1 MKFSASLFLSSII
14 LLTAATAL
22 AQPENTENNQKPAT
36 LDLLNAYQL
45 ALDNDATLH
54 AAFSKLQASKEIKP
68 QALADLLPNISATAK
83 TGDVRQESVS
93 GFTGGAGKQTSQFRD
108 EGFSVSLRQPLFNW
122 ERFSRFKQA
131 KKEVSRAEIEYQL
144 AEQALIL
151 RITERYLNTLTAE
164 ANVTLAN
171 DNLDAFKQQLEQA
184 KFRFDVGAIAI
195 SDVHDAQTRHDLA
208 MATQISAQNN
218 LDSKHEALYEVIQT
232 DTSSLSTL
240 DNAFPI
246 TLPEPNNI
254 SEWEQTSAKHNLSLK
269 AALLDTTIAKNKITI
284 SRSKHLPTVDIVASH
299 SYSETGGGSF
309 GTGFTTESDRLGVEL
324 NLPLFSGG
332 KTSSVT
338 RQTAHLHQ
346 SSLDTLVSLKRST
359 QRETRDAFRGIIASL
374 HRIKALQQA
383 TLSGLSSLQTN
394 QARLE
399 AGTRTLVD
407 VLDAQSNLT
416 RARFSLIQE
425 KQAYILGVLRL
436 KNVAGLLDKTDL
448 EKINQWLK

>member
-1 MKFSASLFLSSII
+1 MKFLASLFLSSTF
-14 LLTAATAL
+14 LLTAVPAL
-22 AQPENTENNQKPAT
+22 AQPKNTKNLPT

-54 AAFSKLQASKEIKP
+54 AAFSKMQASKEAKP
-68 QALADLLPNISATAK
+68 QALADLLPNISATAQ

-93 GFTGGAGKQTSQFRD
+93 GFTGGSGKQTSQFRD

-131 KKEVSRAEIEYQL
+131 KKEVSRAKIEYQL

-151 RITERYLNTLTAE
+151 RVTERYLNTLTAE
-164 ANVTLAN
+164 ANVTLAT

-195 SDVHDAQTRHDLA
+195 SDVHDAQARHDLA

-232 DTSSLSTL
+232 NTTVLTTL
-240 DNAFPI
+240 DHAFPI

-254 SEWEQTSAKHNLSLK
+254 TEWEQTAAKHNLIIK
-269 AALLDTTIAKNKITI
+269 AALLDSLITKNQITI
-284 SRSKHLPTVDIVASH
+284 NRSKQLPTVDIVASH

-309 GTGFTTESDRLGVEL
+309 GTGFTTESDRLGLEL
-324 NLPLFSGG
+324 NVPIFSGG
-332 KTSSVT
+332 KNSSII
-338 RQTAHLHQ
+338 RQAAHLHQ

-359 QRETRDAFRGIIASL
+359 QRETRDAFRGIVASL
-374 HRIKALQQA
+374 HRIKALEQA

-416 RARFSLIQE
+416 LARFSLIQE

-436 KNVAGLLDKTDL
+436 KNAAGLLDKTDI